1 MILLD
6 TNVIVDATD
15 SASPFKAW
23 ANTVIENAI
32 ADDGPG
38 AAINA
43 VTLAELCAASGVNE
57 NEVAGMLIDWGITIL
72 PVPPDCAAACGRAYR
87 NYREKRKSSSGKDSP
102 KTPLPD
108 FFIGAH
114 ALSAKLDLATNDKG
128 RFKTYFPTVNLITP
142 G

>member
-15 SASPFKAW
+15 NASPFKAW

-57 NEVAGMLIDWGITIL
+57 NEVAGMLIDWGITIPARAARLRGGMWSCL
-72 PVPPDCAAACGRAYR
+72 PQ
-87 NYREKRKSSSGKDSP
+87 
-102 KTPLPD
+102 
-108 FFIGAH
+108 
-114 ALSAKLDLATNDKG
+114 LS
-128 RFKTYFPTVNLITP
+128 
-142 G
+142 